1 MNKSLIV
8 LSLAAATLALA
19 ACAEREQTASGIKSD
34 AAPYTGTNHQPP
46 FMVQGWKPGDR
57 NSWEQQMKV
66 RTMQGQ
72 NDYAK
77 VP

>member
-1 MNKSLIV
+1 MRPLTI
-8 LSLAAATLALA
+8 LALVGFA
-19 ACAEREQTASGIKSD
+19 VVLAGCAEREQTANGIKSD
-34 AAPYTGTNHQPP
+34 AAPYQGTNRP
-46 FMVQGWKPGDR
+46 FVATGWKPGDR

-66 RTMQGQ
+66 RTVQGQ

>member
-1 MNKSLIV
+1 MRTV
-8 LSLAAATLALA
+8 LLVALAALALA

-34 AAPYTGTNHQPP
+34 AEPYQGTSHAQ
-46 FMVQGWKPGDR
+46 FMTSGWKPGDR
-57 NSWEQQMKV
+57 ASWESEMKV
-66 RTMQGQ
+66 RTMMGQ

>member
-1 MNKSLIV
+1 MRPLTILALIV
-8 LSLAAATLALA
+8 LAVVLA

-34 AAPYTGTNHQPP
+34 AAAYQGTNHP
-46 FMVQGWKPGDR
+46 FVVTGWKPGDR

-66 RTMQGQ
+66 RTVQGQ

>member
-1 MNKSLIV
+1 MKTV
-8 LSLAAATLALA
+8 LLLAGLALA
-19 ACAEREQTASGIKSD
+19 VAGCAEHDQTASGIKTD
-34 AAPYTGTNHQPP
+34 TPAFQGTNHP
-46 FMVQGWKPGDR
+46 FVTSGWRPGDR

-66 RTMQGQ
+66 RTVQGQ

>member
-1 MNKSLIV
+1 MKQTFV
-8 LSLAAATLALA
+8 LSLTALA
-19 ACAEREQTASGIKSD
+19 VLSLTGCAEREQTARGIKTD
-34 AAPYTGTNHQPP
+34 TPAFQGTNRP
-46 FMVQGWKPGDR
+46 FVVSGWRPGDR

-66 RTMQGQ
+66 RTVMGQ

>member
-1 MNKSLIV
+1 MRPLTILALIV
-8 LSLAAATLALA
+8 LAVVLA

-34 AAPYTGTNHQPP
+34 AAAYQGTNHP
-46 FMVQGWKPGDR
+46 FVVTGWKPGDR
-57 NSWEQQMKV
+57 NSWEQQLKV
-66 RTMQGQ
+66 RTVQGQ